1 MSEAKFKLTSVC
13 GCGWSS
19 DQPKAAC
26 SNCGQAICPRC
37 GMHCLAVAAW
47 PGESQ
52 AVLVKRVQAHVLDMA
67 EHVLER
73 ASFDDEDER
82 DGARH

>member
-13 GCGWSS
+13 GCGWAS

-26 SNCGQAICPRC
+26 GNCGQAICPQC
-37 GMHCLAVAAW
+37 GSHCVTVAAW
-47 PGESQ
+47 PGEGY
-52 AVLVKRVQAHVLDMA
+52 AVLLKRAHGHIVDVLREA
-67 EHVLER
+67 RVR
-73 ASFDDEDER
+73 FVEDER